1 MKILVGT
8 ADRALREQIVRGL
21 ARFAFDVQAVD
32 DGLSTFQWI
41 LREEFDLALLDHELP
56 PSTAPDLLRR
66 AGSLDRRALPPTI
79 VFTRTAAQ
87 QEEIRASDL
96 PRTDAVPIP
105 TPTRNLVDRVLRLL
119 RGRTR
124 VVCVGGGTGLFTLLR
139 GLRTLPDLSLTSV
152 VSMSDDGGSTGRLR
166 DGFGILPPGDVR
178 RSLIALS
185 SAPELLN
192 EMMGYRFVRG
202 GELSGHN
209 LGNLM
214 LTALSEMR
222 GGMSAAV
229 RALGSILGIQGRVVP
244 VTEENVSLVAE
255 LEDGTEIRGET
266 RIDLLPPAGP
276 GRRIRRLRCDPEGG
290 ISAAAGR
297 AFAEADV
304 LLLGP
309 GDLYTSIVANL
320 VVGGVAEAVAKSPAR
335 RIHLLNVMTKP
346 GETAGFSARDHVREL
361 LRYLPGDCLDDV
373 VVSTT
378 AFSPEALGQ
387 YAKEG
392 QEPVVERAGE
402 TLEDVTRARV
412 FRADVA
418 SDSVLVRHDS
428 LKLATA
434 IRDLLSAEP
443 SASNPVDG

>member
-1 MKILVGT
+1 MKILVAT
-8 ADRALREQIVRGL
+8 ADRILRTQIEEGL
-21 ARFAFDVQAVD
+21 ARFSYDLRVVE
-32 DGLSTFQWI
+32 DGLSTFQWL
-41 LREEFDLALLDHELP
+41 LREPFDLALLDHDLP
-56 PSTAPDLLRR
+56 PSTAPDLLAR
-66 AGSLDRRALPPTI
+66 AGSLDRGALPPAI
-79 VFTRTAAQ
+79 VFTRTAGQ
-87 QEEIRASDL
+87 REEIRTSDL

-105 TPTRNLVDRVLRLL
+105 TPTRTLVDRILSLL

-124 VVCVGGGTGLFTLLR
+124 VACVGGGTGLFTLLR
-139 GLRTLPDLSLTSV
+139 GLRTLPGLSLTSV

-166 DGFGILPPGDVR
+166 DGFGVLPPGDVR

-192 EMMGYRFVRG
+192 ELMGYRFVRG

-255 LEDGTEIRGET
+255 LEDGTVVRGET
-266 RIDLLPPAGP
+266 RIDLLPPAAP
-276 GRRIRRLRCDPEGG
+276 GRRIRRLRCEPEGHV
-290 ISAAAGR
+290 SEAARR

-304 LLLGP
+304 ILLGP

-320 VVGGVAEAVAKSPAR
+320 VVGGVADAIAASPAR
-335 RIHLLNVMTKP
+335 TVYLTNVMTKP

-361 LRYLPGDCLDDV
+361 LRFLPRDCLDDV
-373 VVSTT
+373 LVSTT
-378 AFSPEALGQ
+378 RFSPESLGQ

-392 QEPVVERAGE
+392 QEPVEERPGE
-402 TLEDVTRARV
+402 DLAEVTRARV

-434 IRDLLSAEP
+434 IRNLLA
-443 SASNPVDG
+443 ASNRVDD